1 MIRKCD
7 KRINEFNG
15 GVYDYDVGFDLDV
28 CNWMFNSVVAEVGEE
43 RIKIPK
49 LTDKI

>member
-1 MIRKCD
+1 M
-7 KRINEFNG
+7 
-15 GVYDYDVGFDLDV
+15 GVRLDGLLV
-28 CNWMFNSVVAEVGEE
+28 IVWTCRRVAEVGEE